1 MYVLVSDCK
10 RFIFLHNPKA
20 AGSSIRCALA
30 KYDDR
35 DNFYWDHEDNVRLS
49 RVVDKAHITLD
60 DFSVYP
66 DAPLVEDYFVFGFVR
81 NPYSRVYS
89 AFLEKNSQWGVTEDV
104 DFNQFVQTELNE
116 INIRFDWNF
125 VHFCPQFYFFYRGG
139 KCQADFIGRF
149 ESVKRDYPRALNLAN
164 LDAEGDLPY
173 LNRRTTD
180 AGLSGDT
187 PQLNEYLDK
196 YDPDSLRV
204 VNRLY
209 DRDFVYFGY
218 DKYCAE
224 PSHGTQADD
233 DSHVETVYR
242 KTGYIKGEEA
252 YYAARLK
259 KLADE
264 NAELREQIEQI
275 QLLKDESQALTEKLM
290 VSGDELQHSR
300 EELQTLGEKLH
311 ESQNQMNATLQEIQR
326 MRNSRSWKMT
336 RMLRQRGNWDDTV
349 S

>member
-1 MYVLVSDCK
+1 M
-10 RFIFLHNPKA
+10 FLHNPKA
-20 AGSSIRCALA
+20 AGSSIRSALA

-35 DNFYWDHEDNVRLS
+35 DNYYWDHEDNVRLS

-66 DAPLVEDYFVFGFVR
+66 DAPLIEDYFVFGFVR

-149 ESVKRDYPRALNLAN
+149 ESLKRDYPRAMNLAH
-164 LDAEGDLPY
+164 LDVDADLPY

-180 AGLSGDT
+180 AGVSADGA
-187 PQLNEYLDK
+187 QLHEYLDK
-196 YDPDSLRV
+196 YDANSLNV

-224 PSHGTQADD
+224 SSHGATADYN
-233 DSHVETVYR
+233 SHVAAVYR
-242 KTGYIKGEEA
+242 ETGYIKGEEA
-252 YYAARLK
+252 YYAAHLK
-259 KLADE
+259 RLADE
-264 NAELREQIEQI
+264 NAELREQIEQDGQIEQI
-275 QLLKDESQALTEKLM
+275 QLLKNESQALTEKLLI
-290 VSGDELQHSR
+290 SGAELQHSR
-300 EELQTLGEKLH
+300 GELQTLGAKLH
-311 ESQNQMNATLQEIQR
+311 ETQGLMNATLRETQR
-326 MRNSRSWKMT
+326 MRDSLSWRMT
-336 RMLRQRGNWDDTV
+336 RAFRKRGQWEDT
-349 S
+349 SD